1 MPILRRR
8 IPTAIFAGCLTFS
21 LFACGEGAPAGKGS
35 IAKALA
41 YESKQRAAAEADD
54 KRREA
59 EAKARIEAEKAADAK
74 LMAELDA
81 VAIVPE
87 DGPKDLAKACD
98 QLVDAYDAFMKRGK
112 ERAVFDWNEDHL
124 LKLGRQRTNCIQRKS
139 LKIASCQINALT
151 NAPAGFD
158 LHDGPETARRVM
170 LHCVEKF
177 GGGAAPDTAPDEKG
191 KSPDSKDAK

>member
-1 MPILRRR
+1 MPTLRRR
-8 IPTAIFAGCLTFS
+8 IHTAIFVGCLTFS
-21 LFACGEGAPAGKGS
+21 LLACGDGPPAGKGS

-41 YESKQRAAAEADD
+41 YESKERAAAEADD

-87 DGPKDLAKACD
+87 NAPKDLAKACD
-98 QLVDAYDAFMKRGK
+98 QLVDAYDVFMKRGK
-112 ERAVFDWNEDHL
+112 EQAVFDWNDDHL
-124 LKLGRQRTNCIQRKS
+124 LKLGTQRTNCMQRKS
-139 LKIASCQINALT
+139 LDIASCQLNALS

-170 LHCVEKF
+170 LHCVNKF
-177 GGGAAPDTAPDEKG
+177 GGAMDAPPEEKA
-191 KSPDSKDAK
+191 KSPDAKGGK

>member
-1 MPILRRR
+1 MPTQRWR
-8 IPTAIFAGCLTFS
+8 IPTAIFAGCLTLS
-21 LFACGEGAPAGKGS
+21 LLACGDGAPAGQGS

-41 YESKQRAAAEADD
+41 YESKERAAAEADD

-87 DGPKDLAKACD
+87 NAPKDLAKACEK
-98 QLVDAYDAFMKRGK
+98 LVDAYDVFMKRGK
-112 ERAVFDWNEDHL
+112 EQAVFDWNEDHL
-124 LKLGRQRTNCIQRKS
+124 LKLGRQRTNCIQRNS
-139 LKIASCQINALT
+139 LEIASCQINALS

-170 LHCVEKF
+170 LHCVNKF
-177 GGGAAPDTAPDEKG
+177 GGGLDAPPAEAG
-191 KSPDSKDAK
+191 KSPDAKDGE